1 MSIKVRRA
9 AESGELAEKIARG
22 RKILQN
28 CTLCPRNCSVDRLA
42 GEKGYCGMTGRVEVA
57 GYGPHFGEEKVLVGE
72 KGSGTIFFCGC
83 NLRCV
88 FCQNYSISHC
98 FEGECVE
105 VNSEQLAAIMLG
117 LQEQG
122 CHNIN
127 LVTPGHI
134 VPQLLSALQVA
145 VEGGL
150 RVPLVYNCGG
160 YESMVSLQLLNG
172 VVDIYMP
179 DIKFFSVESAKRYA
193 GAADYPETVKRAVLE
208 MQRQVGDLQLDD
220 RGIAKNGLL
229 VRHLLMPDAKADSES
244 IFTFLADQ
252 VSRNCYVNIMEQYRP
267 CGTVKNYPE
276 LGETISPDYYQEMIA
291 AAGKSGLTR
300 IEPNDFSQLLARLF
314 SS

>member
-1 MSIKVRRA
+1 MVTKVRQA
-9 AESGELAEKIARG
+9 AESGELAEKITRG
-22 RKILQN
+22 REILQN
-28 CTLCPRNCSVDRLA
+28 CSLCPRNCSVDRTA
-42 GEKGYCGMTGRVEVA
+42 GATGYCGIADQVEVA
-57 GYGPHFGEEKVLVGE
+57 GYGPHFGEEQVLVGE

-98 FEGECVE
+98 FEGECVT
-105 VNSEQLAAIMLG
+105 VDSGQLAAIMLE

-150 RVPLVYNCGG
+150 QIPLVYNCGG
-160 YESMVSLQLLNG
+160 YESMTALQLLDG
-172 VVDIYMP
+172 IVDIYMP
-179 DIKFFSVESAKRYA
+179 DIKFFSSESAERYA
-193 GAADYPETVKRAVLE
+193 GAADYPEIVKRAVLE
-208 MQRQVGDLQLDD
+208 MQRQVGDLQIDD
-220 RGIAKNGLL
+220 RGLAKNGLL

-244 IFTFLADQ
+244 IFTFLAER

-267 CGTVKNYPE
+267 CGTAKAFPE
-276 LGETISPDYYQEMIA
+276 LGRTISSDYYQEMITA
-291 AAGKSGLTR
+291 AKKCGLAR
-300 IEPNDFSQLLARLF
+300 IESNDFSQLIARLF
-314 SS
+314 PS